1 MLLLF
6 VLALDVQ
13 SEAADDAAAEKV
25 EMQAMLVTAGITL
38 CGPWANAFVCTAPN
52 HFIALDEQKI
62 SAGFLTSCPSFSG
75 RLSNHHEASVRQKT
89 ITVASSALK
98 LMSSTGGRQL
108 LSNSSPRRSP
118 PGPRLRQAP
127 SGHATDAYT
136 CDRRRSEAP

>member
-1 MLLLF
+1 MAVAAGVVLVLLLF

-89 ITVASSALK
+89 ITVASCVLCSEIDEL
-98 LMSSTGGRQL
+98 
-108 LSNSSPRRSP
+108 
-118 PGPRLRQAP
+118 
-127 SGHATDAYT
+127 
-136 CDRRRSEAP
+136 DRRPAIIEQ